1 MSNLATTGGQQ
12 LETTANTAY
21 DHGDTCSWGERRNP
35 VIDELAIH
43 QLVGEGN
50 GPPRRRRIA
59 DLRG

>member
-1 MSNLATTGGQQ
+1 M
-12 LETTANTAY
+12 ETTANTAY
-21 DHGDTCSWGERRNP
+21 DHGLTSGRGERSNP
-35 VIDELAIH
+35 VIDELAFH